1 MAGALKAGSVYVAVS
16 AAIGEFTKTMGQVVK
31 AVEQTAK
38 QVKEAAKGIADV
50 GAIFAGAMGAAVLAA
65 SSSNRAIQAD
75 LEKLK
80 AYLYTLAADFG
91 DAFGPA
97 LRQLT
102 EAVGSVVG
110 AFQRLSPE
118 VKEAVARFTVLMASV
133 GGGALVL
140 SKAAGLVEGVA
151 KGVGIVLVPALN
163 AATTAAKALGAAGG
177 AAFPS
182 LGKAVAGMEAGV
194 LQSVAKMV
202 AGFGAVLIPVAAVAA
217 AVAGVALLAGSL
229 YEAWNDSSTG
239 LKASVLSIWES
250 IKGLGR
256 SLLETLSGWWQALQ
270 EVFTRAVR
278 EVLELVA
285 HQVRSVANLFA
296 PLARG
301 LGMDA
306 LAGTLEDLQKLT
318 GAQILADLKSGATF
332 LAEKVK
338 EGAEALKNGALT
350 VGKEVADGISSG
362 LDYST
367 KGLKRLAK
375 DTGLD
380 ALPDK
385 LKAALSGV
393 LGGAGPNVREQFE
406 PVEVGTA
413 GKAEMSDGLRQE
425 LLAGMSSAMRA
436 RLDYLKEQAR
446 KLAEE
451 TAAAIR
457 QAREALVSKF
467 AGAFGEL
474 SSLLSTFQQGLAAGG
489 PGGAL
494 VAVVGDLLTR
504 SQQFARL
511 VEVLNSIIG
520 MVADFVGKLAEPFI
534 PLLGA
539 IATLIDAGL
548 QALAPALQ
556 SLNALIQPLVP
567 PLVVL
572 GELFQGLAPVIALI
586 IQAIMVVMTPLQLF
600 AGPVMKG
607 LFEVLRFVSTVILKV
622 VKGLG
627 DAWNGIVGAIQAVFR
642 KLADISVFGAKPLG
656 FLDGWADGLE
666 RAKVDTEAMAR
677 ALQALTGMTY
687 EAALERARETAEV
700 VRNRKELERATESLS
715 NVPTAWKAALA
726 RFEVQEPQEGP
737 TAPGSGGG
745 VPVPTSPPP
754 GPSGPWGPAQPGGS
768 TTPGQPPPGVGTGG
782 SLSPGSFGGLA
793 APLIDTINIATTN
806 VPESMERLGELMD
819 RFRFLR
825 TGTRGVPGR
834 FAVAGT

>member
-1 MAGALKAGSVYVAVS
+1 MAGALKAGGVYVAVS

-31 AVEQTAK
+31 SIEDTAK
-38 QVKEAAKGIADV
+38 KVKEAAKSIADV

-102 EAVGSVVG
+102 ELVGSVVG

-118 VKEAVARFTVLMASV
+118 VKEAVAHFTVLMASV
-133 GGGALVL
+133 GGGALAL

-163 AATTAAKALGAAGG
+163 AASTAAKALGAAGG
-177 AAFPS
+177 AAFPK

-194 LQSVAKMV
+194 LQSVAKMA

-250 IKGLGR
+250 IKGLGQQ
-256 SLLETLSGWWQALQ
+256 LMEMLSGWWQALQ

-278 EVLELVA
+278 EALELVA
-285 HQVRSVANLFA
+285 HQVRSVANIFA

-301 LGMDA
+301 LRMDA
-306 LAGTLEDLQKLT
+306 LAGTLEDLRKLT
-318 GAQILADLKSGATF
+318 GDQILADLRSGASF

-338 EGAEALKNGALT
+338 EGATVLKDGALA
-350 VGKEVADGISSG
+350 VGKEVAEGVSYG
-362 LDYST
+362 LNYST

-375 DTGLD
+375 DTGLE

-406 PVEVGTA
+406 PVEVGTV
-413 GKAEMSDGLRQE
+413 GKAEMSDAFRQE
-425 LLAGMSSAMRA
+425 FLSGMSSAMRA

-451 TAAAIR
+451 TAAAIH
-457 QAREALVSKF
+457 QARESLIGRAFSALGSVGSMIQNAMQAAA
-467 AGAFGEL
+467 AGPWAVVA
-474 SSLLSTFQQGLAAGG
+474 SIAMDLLS
-489 PGGAL
+489 
-494 VAVVGDLLTR
+494 R
-504 SQQFARL
+504 SEGFKRAM
-511 VEVLNSIIG
+511 EVIEGIIG
-520 MVADFVGKLAEPFI
+520 MVADALGQLFEALM

-539 IATLIDAGL
+539 LGALVASVLPALTPIFESLRAVLEPLAPPLMVVAELLNGLMPVLQLLI
-548 QALAPALQ
+548 QALNP
-556 SLNALIQPLVP
+556 
-567 PLVVL
+567 VL
-572 GELFQGLAPVIALI
+572 LL
-586 IQAIMVVMTPLQLF
+586 LQLV

-607 LFEVLRFVSTVILKV
+607 LVEVLRFVSTIILKV

-627 DAWNGIVGAIQAVFR
+627 DAWNGIVGAIQKVFR
-642 KLADISVFGAKPLG
+642 SLADISIFGAKPLG

-700 VRNRKELERATESLS
+700 VRNRKELERTTESLS
-715 NVPTAWKAALA
+715 NVPSAWKAALA
-726 RFEVQEPQEGP
+726 RFEVQDPQEGP
-737 TAPGSGGG
+737 TAPDSGGS
-745 VPVPTSPPP
+745 VPVPTTPPP
-754 GPSGPWGPAQPGGS
+754 GASGPWGPAQPGGS
-768 TTPGQPPPGVGTGG
+768 TTPGQPPPGAGG
-782 SLSPGSFGGLA
+782 GMSPGSFGGMA
-793 APLIDTINIATTN
+793 APFIDTINIATTN
-806 VPESMERLGELMD
+806 VADSVERLGELMD

-834 FAVAGT
+834 FAVSGS